1 MICGNCGKQLDD
13 DSVFCTSC
21 GMKLDEI
28 QNKKFCANCGNEL
41 DDDAVFCS
49 KCGSKIQY
57 IEDKTISTE
66 NSHSAENEKTET
78 QIVAKTSDTK
88 KAGLFLTV
96 AVLIAFILVFY
107 LSTIE

>member
-13 DSVFCTSC
+13 DSLFCTYC

-49 KCGSKIQY
+49 KCGYKIQHV
-57 IEDKTISTE
+57 EANTV
-66 NSHSAENEKTET
+66 SAENEKIET
-78 QIVAKTSDTK
+78 QTNVRTNNTTKIILFWIVA
-88 KAGLFLTV
+88 L
-96 AVLIAFILVFY
+96 LIVFFG
-107 LSTIE
+107 IIFPQM